1 MRPRARRTASRYS
14 IVVSLTLSGLTSV
27 PLFERPKLKLELVIE
42 VTSQCG
48 KRSNTTLTSDPVS
61 CEALSRPRARLSH
74 DIRHTTHSTS
84 PFKLRLTPSTS
95 HRRAE
100 DGGGED
106 KSHIACDI
114 RPQLLLT
121 FVVSHDDASS
131 AQPPISYLV
140 AVRPSHRRC
149 CHSERTRR
157 ARPNTACANLQSTPV
172 ALMNAWVRMPPT

>member
-131 AQPPISYLV
+131 AQPPGRAHRCGRRL
-140 AVRPSHRRC
+140 PQCSHMP
-149 CHSERTRR
+149 TR
-157 ARPNTACANLQSTPV
+157 AR
-172 ALMNAWVRMPPT
+172 